1 MDGVEQAIRN
11 ALAKGDAESRAF
23 RERVYL
29 SAMTALEKSIAAH
42 PDAAQEAAERR
53 RKALREVIRKIETE
67 FLPAV
72 ETPARTPPPPPAQPQ
87 APLVKP
93 QAPPVDRPE
102 PARPAAPAMDT
113 DFVAELRPAQD
124 DQAVQVDDADKRR
137 VFSRRRRPFTW
148 LLVAALVLSSIG
160 IGVWWVIGSGQLLSQ
175 AERDGSVPNPPPLL
189 QSDDFAPDGQ
199 SAANG
204 FAGGV
209 TGDGNW
215 ITVFT
220 PEDPTT
226 AVAPG
231 GTTVSVID
239 EGTTSVL
246 RIQPSSTDSAV
257 LFDIGQ
263 GALEQMA
270 GKRVIFDIVAKTGEE
285 QGTQMSI
292 RCNFAELGDCG
303 RKRYDVETAPS
314 EFLFEIEL
322 PDRAP
327 GSAGSIALTPD
338 ISAGKT
344 AVDVLSIRV
353 FIPN

>member
-11 ALAKGDAESRAF
+11 ALAKGKAESRAF

-29 SAMTALEKSIAAH
+29 SAMSALEKSIAAH
-42 PDAAQEAAERR
+42 SDAAPEAGERR
-53 RKALREVIRKIETE
+53 RKALRDVIRRIETE

-72 ETPARTPPPPPAQPQ
+72 ETPGETRSAPPPHQPPEQPQ
-87 APLVKP
+87 V
-93 QAPPVDRPE
+93 PPVRRPE
-102 PARPAAPAMDT
+102 PAEAAMQETET
-113 DFVAELRPAQD
+113 DFVAELRPPQG
-124 DQAVQVDDADKRR
+124 DQVAGEDGAERR
-137 VFSRRRRPFTW
+137 RIFSRRRRPFTW
-148 LLVAALVLSSIG
+148 LLVSALVLSSIG
-160 IGVWWVIGSGQLLSQ
+160 IGIWWIVSSGLLLSQ
-175 AERDGSVPNPPPLL
+175 AERDGSVPNPPPVL
-189 QSDDFAPDGQ
+189 QGDDFVPADQ
-199 SAANG
+199 STANG
-204 FAGGV
+204 FADGI

-215 ITVFT
+215 ITIFT
-220 PEDPTT
+220 PDDPTT

-231 GTTVSVID
+231 GTTVSVVD
-239 EGTTSVL
+239 EGTISVL

-257 LFDIGQ
+257 LFDVGQ

-303 RKRYDVETAPS
+303 RKRYDVETAPN

-338 ISAGKT
+338 ISAGK
-344 AVDVLSIRV
+344 ASVDILSIKV
-353 FIPN
+353 FVPN